1 MRSRDSTPPTHPT
14 PRRVPSPT
22 GLRSLGRAPPRS
34 SSRALR
40 VLLALCAGAGA
51 SAWATSAAAQTRGRA
66 ARVGIGPFEG
76 ERAALTRA
84 MVQSVFTEHQGEIEL
99 LPATE
104 VLAAASR
111 EGVASNADEAAA
123 RALGRALRLEFVVV
137 GNVERRGSG
146 YYLRARVLRGSDG
159 GSAGSASWEFERLEE
174 IEALRGE
181 IWSQLSPSFRARG
194 GGSTAPA
201 SQGTRID
208 DGARAS
214 TAATPSTGTAAEPE
228 RASPSGA
235 QGFGLGWLHIAAQGG
250 IAGRSWRV
258 PVLGERTARGYQNG
272 LYGEL
277 GLTAAALVTRF
288 NQNHMG
294 FGFELGLRL
303 PVGLSSQGRDADG
316 RVVALSTTSF
326 EVFVGPTLMFRPAGG
341 GLVRFGVGFV
351 YHQFDLDTSR
361 LAPEMRLAPVT
372 YLGLRI
378 AGEALLPFV
387 ARPDLEFGVL
397 VGGEL
402 RVVAAGAEM
411 REAFGQNPDTTTG
424 LGVLLGLGA
433 RLDRA
438 APGLGLRLTAE
449 WLRYRTPF
457 AGPGRIGTGSDSVD
471 DYTRYQ
477 LAVTYTFGA
486 DRPARR
492 EESPRDAWT
501 GSSGSSSSDPTSEP
515 TPPPSTRSDGDPFAR

>member
-1 MRSRDSTPPTHPT
+1 MRFRDSIPPPHQTPS
-14 PRRVPSPT
+14 RA
-22 GLRSLGRAPPRS
+22 APPSVLR
-34 SSRALR
+34 RLPLRPAPAAPLALR
-40 VLLALCAGAGA
+40 VILALCAAA
-51 SAWATSAAAQTRGRA
+51 ATSTWESRASAQTRGSA

-104 VLAAASR
+104 VLAAANR
-111 EGVASNADEAAA
+111 EGVASSADEAAA

-137 GNVERRGSG
+137 GTVERRGSG

-181 IWSQLSPSFRARG
+181 IWSQLSPSLRARG
-194 GGSTAPA
+194 GARPA
-201 SQGTRID
+201 TSSQGTRID
-208 DGARAS
+208 DGARAPTTPPASGAS
-214 TAATPSTGTAAEPE
+214 TDEPE
-228 RASPSGA
+228 RASPG
-235 QGFGLGWLHIAAQGG
+235 GPPGYGLGWLHIAAQGG

-277 GLTAAALVTRF
+277 GLTATALVTRF

-341 GLVRFGVGFV
+341 GLVRFAAGFV

-372 YLGLRI
+372 YLGLRL

-486 DRPARR
+486 DRAPRRSEPA
-492 EESPRDAWT
+492 RDAWT
-501 GSSGSSSSDPTSEP
+501 GSSSAPSSDA
-515 TPPPSTRSDGDPFAR
+515 PPESTQPETTRSEGDPFAR

>member
-1 MRSRDSTPPTHPT
+1 MRSRDSIHPPLRTPH
-14 PRRVPSPT
+14 RA
-22 GLRSLGRAPPRS
+22 APPSGLCIARPATWPS
-34 SSRALR
+34 ARPTLR
-40 VLLALCAGAGA
+40 VILALCAGVGVSSWEVSA
-51 SAWATSAAAQTRGRA
+51 SAQTRGSA
-66 ARVGIGPFEG
+66 TRVGIGPFEG

-104 VLAAASR
+104 VLAAANR
-111 EGVASNADEAAA
+111 EGVASSADEAAA

-137 GNVERRGSG
+137 GTVERRGSG

-194 GGSTAPA
+194 ASRPSAP

-214 TAATPSTGTAAEPE
+214 TAATPSATASSEPE
-228 RASPSGA
+228 RAASSGPP
-235 QGFGLGWLHIAAQGG
+235 GYGLGWLHIAAQGG

-351 YHQFDLDTSR
+351 FHQFDLDTSR

-372 YLGLRI
+372 YLGLRL

-486 DRPARR
+486 DRAPRRSEPARD
-492 EESPRDAWT
+492 SWT
-501 GSSGSSSSDPTSEP
+501 GSSGSSSSDAPSESTQP
-515 TPPPSTRSDGDPFAR
+515 ETTRSDGDPFAR